1 MKNFVIRCNSFVQVT
16 ATIIKKIFQLFA
28 LLRKPAIVST
38 VFFLFFSTTGLGQ
51 LKQTTITYVTAFENT
66 SHPQV
71 AYWFFSKTQ
80 LNPSTYKSKIDSLAA
95 YSKYTL
101 IFLTARN
108 DVDFYDGKIM
118 HPIFK
123 EVVKYAHSKGLKIGL
138 QLWDVENKV
147 PIENTERIIQEGEIL
162 LDENGKANYAVAA
175 KHVRNKTLLLKSELL
190 KVYAFKK
197 TGDGFYDES
206 SLLDITQKVKKT
218 ATKENIA
225 VTIDAGASMKGY
237 TIYILTQ
244 HYYNYWS
251 NYSAAAVSNITNI
264 IKSYADIPF
273 DGAGLDEYTSLP
285 LCATWELQKGDT
297 IRERTYSLA
306 MAEIFKKNT
315 GKNLVQTL
323 FDMRYVPNGKATM
336 RMSAINNYMALMR
349 SGTIEIEK
357 EIYRAGKL
365 YFGANTFIGLH
376 DTYHNGLEGDEIW
389 QTGLNWWNIKR
400 DYGHTDEYTPTAT
413 QMGIGMSYPM
423 NVMYN
428 MYYHKILD
436 KIWTKALTDLRY
448 GIRTDYHA
456 INDVQSWGVSIEEPR
471 AMDAIN
477 KVENCARLLN
487 RFNPSFPKIK
497 LLVLFGMEAQA
508 NWYPDRAARNM
519 HDINGTLN
527 IENKAVQLW
536 GAGYLNALV
545 PTDVIADGRLKIGA
559 KGKPVLQ
566 GHEFDAIIFLYPQ
579 YAKKSTIQFLQKYVS
594 KGGKLITEGSCTNDF
609 NGNDITAAWK
619 NIANKTVATSF
630 SVEAVSTL
638 GLNKNEYAD
647 GILNEDGSYTFT
659 DTTSLKTGIAA
670 TFIFTKNGNTFSG
683 NYKGLAVI
691 KVNEEGAVEKFSA
704 AGFSLLKKN
713 EAIILSTDKAT
724 DIFIEA
730 KNNTVDISIVDE
742 TKSIKI
748 INCKI

>member
-1 MKNFVIRCNSFVQVT
+1 MKKFRTMHNALMQI
-16 ATIIKKIFQLFA
+16 AAGAIIKKIRFFTPLH
-28 LLRKPAIVST
+28 KVAILSGA
-38 VFFLFFSTTGLGQ
+38 FFLLISAAVLGQ
-51 LKQTTITYVTAFENT
+51 VKQTNITYVTAFENT
-66 SHPQV
+66 NHPQV

-80 LNPSTYKSKIDSLAA
+80 LEPSAYKSKIDSLAA

-108 DVDFYDGKIM
+108 DVDFYDYKTM
-118 HPIFK
+118 HPVFK

-147 PIENTERIIQEGEIL
+147 PIENTERIIQEGEMQ
-162 LDENGKANYAVAA
+162 LDENGKANYTVAA

-197 TGDGFYDES
+197 TGDGFYDAT
-206 SLLDITQKVKKT
+206 SLVDITKKIKK
-218 ATKENIA
+218 AETKENVA
-225 VTIDAGASMKGY
+225 VTIDAGAAKKGY

-251 NYSAAAVSNITNI
+251 NHCAAAVSNITNI
-264 IKSYADIPF
+264 LKKYADIPF

-285 LCATWELQKGDT
+285 LCAIWELQKGDT

-306 MAEIFKKNT
+306 MAEVFKKNT

-323 FDMRYVPNGKATM
+323 FDMRYVPNGKAAV

-349 SGTIEIEK
+349 SGTIAIEK
-357 EIYRAGKL
+357 EIYHAGKL
-365 YFGANTFIGLH
+365 YFGSNTFIGLH

-400 DYGHTDEYTPTAT
+400 DYGHTDEHTPTTT

-428 MYYHKILD
+428 MYYNKILD
-436 KIWTKALTDLRY
+436 KIWTKGLTDLRY

-456 INDVQSWGVSIEEPR
+456 INDVQSWGVSIEEPK
-471 AMDAIN
+471 AMEAIN

-519 HDINGTLN
+519 HDINGALN
-527 IENKAVQLW
+527 IESKAMQLW
-536 GAGYLNALV
+536 DAGYLNALV
-545 PTDVIADGRLKIGA
+545 PTDVIADGRLKIDTN
-559 KGKPVLQ
+559 GKPVLQ
-566 GHEFDAIIFLYPQ
+566 GHEFDALVFLYPQ

-609 NGNDITAAWK
+609 NGNDVTALWK
-619 NIANKTVATSF
+619 GIAYKAVATSF
-630 SVEAVSTL
+630 SVEAVSIL
-638 GLNKNEYAD
+638 GINKNEYTD

-659 DTTSLKTGIAA
+659 DTTSLKTGVAA
-670 TFIFTKNGNTFSG
+670 TFSFTKNGNSFSG

-691 KVNEEGAVEKFSA
+691 KVSEKGTIEKFSA
-704 AGFSLLKKN
+704 AGFSWLKKN
-713 EAIILSTDKAT
+713 EAIILSTDKAA
-724 DIFIEA
+724 DIFVETK
-730 KNNTVDISIVDE
+730 KNVADIILADE
-742 TKSIKI
+742 TKSVKI
-748 INCKI
+748 TNCKI

>member
-1 MKNFVIRCNSFVQVT
+1 MNNSILNSNSFKQKCIKSLAKKFSNLWMVSKVNAVVCIFFMLFSICVFGQSKQV
-16 ATIIKKIFQLFA
+16 KINY
-28 LLRKPAIVST
+28 VST
-38 VFFLFFSTTGLGQ
+38 LQ
-51 LKQTTITYVTAFENT
+51 NT
-66 SHPQV
+66 NHEQV

-80 LNPSTYKSKIDSLAA
+80 LQPSTYKSKIDSLAA
-95 YSKYTL
+95 FSKYTL

-108 DVDFYDGKIM
+108 DVDFYDDKTM

-147 PIENTERIIQEGEIL
+147 PIENTERIIQEGEML
-162 LDENGKANYAVAA
+162 LDENGKASYTVAA

-190 KVYAFKK
+190 KVYVFKK
-197 TGDGFYDES
+197 TGDGFYDKS

-218 ATKENIA
+218 ENKENVT
-225 VTIDAGASMKGY
+225 VTIDAGAAMKGY

-251 NYSAAAVSNITNI
+251 NHSVAAVSNITNI
-264 IKSYADIPF
+264 IKLYADIPF

-306 MAEIFKKNT
+306 MAEVLKKNT

-323 FDMRYVPNGKATM
+323 FEMRYVPNGKAAV

-400 DYGHTDEYTPTAT
+400 DYGHTDEHTPTAT

-436 KIWTKALTDLRY
+436 KIWTKALTDLRF

-487 RFNPSFPKIK
+487 RFNPSFPKVK

-508 NWYPDRAARNM
+508 NWYPDRTARNM

-536 GAGYLNALV
+536 DAGYLNALV
-545 PTDVIADGRLKIGA
+545 PTDLIADGRLKIGA
-559 KGKPVLQ
+559 NGKPLLQ
-566 GHEFDAIIFLYPQ
+566 GHEFDAVVFLYPQ

-609 NGNDITAAWK
+609 NGNDITATWK

-630 SVEAVSTL
+630 SVEAVSRL
-638 GLNKNEYAD
+638 GINKNEHVD

-659 DTTSLKTGIAA
+659 DTSSLKTGVAA
-670 TFIFTKNGNTFSG
+670 AFNFTKNGNTFSG

-691 KVNEEGAVEKFSA
+691 KVNENGAVEKFSA
-704 AGFSLLKKN
+704 AGFSSLKKN

-730 KNNTVDISIVDE
+730 KNNTVDIIIVDE